1 MNRVNWKSVVVL
13 GLMLLTASTGSSAEV
28 QVFELRIQNHLFMPD
43 VLEIPAGVQVRLVIY
58 NDDPTPEEFESRE
71 LNREKVVMGNSKVS
85 LLIGPLVAGTYAFFG
100 EFNPLLA
107 QGSIVVH

>member
-1 MNRVNWKSVVVL
+1 MNRINWKTVVVL
-13 GLMLLTASTGSSAEV
+13 ALMLLAARNGFSAEA

-71 LNREKVVMGNSKVS
+71 LNREKVIMGNSKVS
-85 LLIGPLVAGTYAFFG
+85 LLIGPLVAGSYAFFG

-107 QGSIVVH
+107 QGSIVVK